1 MPKLARGLGLA
12 GGLLL
17 LAACTKRP
25 LPTTTSADG
34 GAAGAGSAVSATV
47 REDGGAGPESRANA
61 PTYAGPF
68 EPHVVGRMLSPQTIL
83 VPLADGKVV
92 LQAGLFR
99 YALAADGTASR
110 IGDLASYAA
119 KMPPDDTH
127 LVGYDV
133 EAIAAGEAV
142 AGARPWHDLRGTLAG
157 RTMPERW
164 SLSDDIDV
172 PPNIQGDDL
181 RRAVDGTAVLLT
193 RDTPSDA
200 AERGEAATYV
210 TFVAPPNSRHATR
223 VAIGDP
229 ERARRDVVCE
239 HVPSWQ
245 RPHLLCHSWRD
256 GVTSVYRLVANRW
269 ESVPIAAEQ
278 AKHLRVGA
286 VGPDGALWLGL
297 HTGSVMRIAAAGTV
311 DTFDMPRADD
321 ALARAS
327 YTSGETYARPVI
339 AGKARS
345 DDDSL
350 DGLRRWVQVG
360 VNVGAP
366 PRPITQIRQ
375 IVPRSD
381 GEAWVLAS
389 ESYDAHVLVH
399 MSRPAMAPLAA
410 PLLVGSETDQ
420 RNELRNVKEPVTWVA
435 HCPQLFVTLAR
446 QRADGSFAA
455 DTVWSREK
463 AIGDILRKI
472 VGKASAQAPISM
484 IVEGHLAGRRV
495 AGVLTWRSDPS
506 ASEDLVEKAASAVA
520 SELSSMTGATP
531 RITCTAPVLERAAPV
546 PL

>member
-1 MPKLARGLGLA
+1 MAKLASGLACA
-12 GGLLL
+12 GGLLA

-25 LPTTTSADG
+25 LPTTVSGDA
-34 GAAGAGSAVSATV
+34 GAAGASSATSSASSA
-47 REDGGAGPESRANA
+47 EGGASA
-61 PTYAGPF
+61 PAYTGPF

-83 VPLADGKVV
+83 VPLNDGTVV

-99 YALAADGTASR
+99 YALAADGTATR
-110 IGDLASYAA
+110 VGDLASYAA
-119 KMPPDDTH
+119 KMPPDDIH

-142 AGARPWHDLRGTLAG
+142 PGARPWHDLRGTLAG

-193 RDTPSDA
+193 RDTTSGA
-200 AERGEAATYV
+200 AERGETATYV
-210 TFVAPPNSRHATR
+210 TFVAAPNSKHVTR
-223 VAIGDP
+223 VAIGGPDP
-229 ERARRDVVCE
+229 ARRDVVCE
-239 HVPSWQ
+239 HVPSWE
-245 RPHLLCHSWRD
+245 RPHLFCHSWRD
-256 GVTSVYRLVANRW
+256 GVTSVHRLVGNRW
-269 ESVPIAAEQ
+269 ESVPIAADQ

-311 DTFDMPRADD
+311 ETFDMPRADD

-339 AGKARS
+339 AGKTRS
-345 DDDSL
+345 NDDSL

-375 IVPRSD
+375 IVPRGD
-381 GEAWVLAS
+381 GESWVLAS
-389 ESYDAHVLVH
+389 EGYDAHVLVH

-410 PLLVGSETDQ
+410 PLLIGSETDQ

-472 VGKASAQAPISM
+472 VGKSAAQAPISM
-484 IVEGHLAGRRV
+484 IVEGRLAGRRV
-495 AGVLTWRSDPS
+495 AGVLMWRSDPS
-506 ASEDLVEKAASAVA
+506 ASEDLLEKAASAVA
-520 SELSSMTGATP
+520 TELSSMTGATP
-531 RITCTAPVLERAAPV
+531 QITCTAPVLERAAP
-546 PL
+546 L